1 MKRSI
6 YIKCKFSERH
16 GSNYEAS
23 CSNKQTMAEREGE
36 VIYWRDFVVVKYI
49 DDFLDCTQNAFL

>member
-1 MKRSI
+1 MAPTMKL
-6 YIKCKFSERH
+6 H
-16 GSNYEAS
+16 AAT
-23 CSNKQTMAEREGE
+23 NKLRTDREGE